1 MYTMQTAIQ
10 DFLNHCTFDKNL
22 SFKTVKAYRTD
33 LIQFSRFLRTKL
45 IYSFDVREIT
55 KTEIQQY
62 VEYTAF
68 LKAKSRK
75 RKIATIKAML
85 NYLEFDDKI
94 VSNPM
99 RKVQIKIKEPFRL
112 PRYLTINEINE
123 IFKAAYNEY
132 NKENEKNILNQ
143 TALRNLAIIELL
155 FATGARVSEISNLKN
170 DDIDL
175 VTGKISIKG
184 KGNKERIIQISNTD
198 TIQLLNK
205 YKQIFE
211 SKILE
216 ANNFFF
222 INRLKSKLSDQSI
235 RCIVKILSQKANITK
250 KITPHVFRH
259 SFATLLLEN
268 EVDIKYI
275 QILLGHSSILTTQ
288 IYTHV
293 NNHKINQ
300 ILKTRH
306 PRKDICV
313 RLNNG

>member
-1 MYTMQTAIQ
+1 MYKLHIAIQ
-10 DFLNHCTFDKNL
+10 DFINHCMFNKNL
-22 SFKTVKAYRTD
+22 SSKTIKAYRTD
-33 LIQFSRFLRTKL
+33 LIQYSKFLYTKL
-45 IYSFDVREIT
+45 KYSFDVREIT

-62 VEYTAF
+62 IEHISF

-75 RKIATIKAML
+75 RKIATIKAMF

-94 VSNPM
+94 ISNPI

-112 PRYLTINEINE
+112 PSCLTINEINE
-123 IFKAAYNEY
+123 IFKAAYNDF
-132 NKENEKNILNQ
+132 NKDNEMTFQNQ
-143 TALRNLAIIELL
+143 TALRNLAVIELL
-155 FATGARVSEISNLKN
+155 FATGARVSEIANLKLE
-170 DDIDL
+170 DIDL
-175 VTGKISIKG
+175 VTGIISIKG
-184 KGNKERIIQISNTD
+184 KGNKERIIQISNSD
-198 TIQLLNK
+198 TIHLLNK
-205 YKQIFE
+205 YKQVFE
-211 SKILE
+211 RKILK

-222 INRLKSKLSDQSI
+222 INRLKKKLSDQSI
-235 RCIVKILSQKANITK
+235 RCIVKVLSQKAKITK
-250 KITPHVFRH
+250 KITPHFFRH

-293 NNHKINQ
+293 NNHKISQ

-306 PRKDICV
+306 PRKDICA

>member
-1 MYTMQTAIQ
+1 MYAIHTAIQ

-22 SFKTVKAYRTD
+22 SCKTIKAYRTD
-33 LIQFSRFLRTKL
+33 LIQFSKFLYTKL
-45 IYSFDVREIT
+45 KLSFDVREIT

-62 VEYTAF
+62 IEYISF

-94 VSNPM
+94 VTNPM
-99 RKVQIKIKEPFRL
+99 RKLQIKIKEPFRL
-112 PRYLTINEINE
+112 PRCLTINEMNE
-123 IFKAAYNEY
+123 IFKAAYNEF

-143 TALRNLAIIELL
+143 TALRNLAVIELL
-155 FATGARVSEISNLKN
+155 FATGARVSEIANLRLE
-170 DDIDL
+170 DIDL
-175 VTGKISIKG
+175 ATGKISIKG
-184 KGNKERIIQISNTD
+184 KGNKERIIQIHNND
-198 TIQLLNK
+198 TIQLINK
-205 YKQIFE
+205 YKQLFE
-211 SKILE
+211 RKILK
-216 ANNFFF
+216 ANNYFF
-222 INRLKSKLSDQSI
+222 INRLKKKLSDQSI
-235 RCIVKILSQKANITK
+235 RCIVRKLSQNAKITK
-250 KITPHVFRH
+250 KITPHIFRH

-268 EVDIKYI
+268 DVDIKYI

-306 PRKDICV
+306 PRKDILV
-313 RLNNG
+313 SMNN